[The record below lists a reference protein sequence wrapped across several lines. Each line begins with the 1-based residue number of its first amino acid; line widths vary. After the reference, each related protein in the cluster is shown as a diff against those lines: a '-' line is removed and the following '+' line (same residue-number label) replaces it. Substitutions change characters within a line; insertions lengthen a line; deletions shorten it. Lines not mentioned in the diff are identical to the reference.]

1 MSEVRVAYGESIM
14 SLAASFLSRS
24 RYYLFTE
31 YPAKI
36 RTAVEAIPADRLWWR
51 PNEDANSVGNLLLHL
66 SGNVRQWVVSG
77 VGGRPDERERN
88 REFSAR
94 GGASVAEL
102 LDALDATLRDA
113 ESVLRDLSPS
123 DLLELRTI
131 QGRETSI
138 LEAIYHVVEHFS
150 THTGQIIWVA
160 KMVAPGKIRFYDD
173 GEGLAR
179 PLFLP
184 EGRWEFQ

>member
-1 MSEVRVAYGESIM
+1 M

-36 RTAVEAIPADRLWWR
+36 RTAVEAMPADRLWWR

-66 SGNVRQWVVSG
+66 AGNVRQWVVSG
-77 VGGRPDERERN
+77 VGRQPDVRQRN
-88 REFSAR
+88 REFAAR
-94 GGASVAEL
+94 GGSSVAEML
-102 LDALDATLRDA
+102 NALDATLRDA
-113 ESVLRDLSPS
+113 EAVLRHVTPDE
-123 DLLELRTI
+123 LLELRTI
-131 QGRETSI
+131 QGRETTV
-138 LEAIYHVVEHFS
+138 LEALYHVVEHFS

-179 PLFLP
+179 PLFLS